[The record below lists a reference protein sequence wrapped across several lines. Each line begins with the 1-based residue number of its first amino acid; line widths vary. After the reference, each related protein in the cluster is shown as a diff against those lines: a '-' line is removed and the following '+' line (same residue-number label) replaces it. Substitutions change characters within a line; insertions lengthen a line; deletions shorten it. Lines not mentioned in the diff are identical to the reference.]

1 MEGME
6 GTTGSNGD
14 MVRRYVATVSRGIEG
29 MWQKVD
35 SGKDVWKGRM
45 GSVWTVECVNQR

>member
-6 GTTGSNGD
+6 GTTGRYGE
-14 MVRRYVATVSRGIEG
+14 MVRRDVATVSRGIEG
-29 MWQKVD
+29 MWQIVD

-45 GSVWTVECVNQR
+45 GSLWTVERV